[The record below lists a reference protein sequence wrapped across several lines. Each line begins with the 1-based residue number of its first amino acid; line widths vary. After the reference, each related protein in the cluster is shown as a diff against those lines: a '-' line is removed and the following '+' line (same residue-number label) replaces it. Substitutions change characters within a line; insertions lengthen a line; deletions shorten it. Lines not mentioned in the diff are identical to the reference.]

1 MYSRKMCFRID
12 TAAVNPLY
20 DSTIPPEKYYNEKL
34 QGNKIKLDTDF
45 MIHHEILPSPKPLY
59 NIIHK
64 KTFFRSGFFAENY
77 K

>member
-1 MYSRKMCFRID
+1 MCSRID

-64 KTFFRSGFFAENY
+64 KKLFFVRFFSREL
-77 K
+77 